1 MEGVL
6 YKWTNYI
13 TGWQPRWFV
22 LDNGILSYYDSQ
34 DDVCK
39 GSKGSIKMAV
49 CEIKVHATDNT
60 RMELI
65 IPGEQHFYVKAVNA
79 AERQRW
85 LVALGSSK
93 ACLADNRTRK
103 EKEIS
108 ETNESLKTKMSELRL
123 YCDLL
128 MQQVHTIQEFV
139 NHDEHS
145 PSTSTENMNEASS
158 LLSAT
163 CNTFIATLEECV
175 KIASAKFKPE
185 MYQLLPHDVSAV
197 SPSPVQMMKRSMS
210 HPGTY
215 ISEGG
220 SHSYKDS
227 SFHRATHRRRSA
239 YSETETCNNDMFLEE
254 MERPA
259 HCIKTGIN
267 GDLSPANVQEENI
280 HKSKKLCE
288 SENSPVSLSF

>member
-6 YKWTNYI
+6 YKWTNYL

-49 CEIKVHATDNT
+49 CEIKVHPADNT

-93 ACLADNRTRK
+93 ACLTDTRTKK

-128 MQQVHTIQEFV
+128 MQQVHTIQESV
-139 NHDEHS
+139 SPEEEHS
-145 PSTSTENMNEASS
+145 PPNTENMNEASS

-163 CNTFIATLEECV
+163 CNTFITTLEECM
-175 KIASAKFKPE
+175 KIANAKFKPE
-185 MYQLLPHDVSAV
+185 MLHLSHPDPLVCPV
-197 SPSPVQMMKRSMS
+197 SPSPVQMVRMKRSVS
-210 HPGTY
+210 HPGSYCSERSSHLSKEPSVQRVSHRRTRTY
-215 ISEGG
+215 SDTEYHSDSPIEDTERPVYNLRNSINGEIAPPTIPEE
-220 SHSYKDS
+220 SHSVTLNRSDS
-227 SFHRATHRRRSA
+227 
-239 YSETETCNNDMFLEE
+239 
-254 MERPA
+254 
-259 HCIKTGIN
+259 G
-267 GDLSPANVQEENI
+267 
-280 HKSKKLCE
+280 
-288 SENSPVSLSF
+288 